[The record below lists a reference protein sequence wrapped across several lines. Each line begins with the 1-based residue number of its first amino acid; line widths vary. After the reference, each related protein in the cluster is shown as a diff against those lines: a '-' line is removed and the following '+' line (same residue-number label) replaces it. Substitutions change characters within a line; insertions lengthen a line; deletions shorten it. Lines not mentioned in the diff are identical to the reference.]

1 MSGEF
6 KKASDIVNAL
16 FQGFNDSGMQQ
27 ASSFMRSWRE
37 VVGDKIA
44 AHSRVVDVDKGCIVV
59 EVDHPGWSQQIL
71 FIKKRA
77 IDQLSRSFPEL
88 DIRNMAI
95 RVVSECK
102 TPYKRQEA
110 VVGSGLPR
118 VAGGAPAGTS
128 SALGPDGKS
137 ASGQASAAE
146 PDVPL
151 RQDLDDDLKAV
162 LGRLKESIRRGKR
175 PDDGE

>member
-44 AHSRVVDVDKGCIVV
+44 SHSRVIDVDKGCIVV

-88 DIRNMAI
+88 GIRNMAI

-110 VVGSGLPR
+110 AVGSGLPR
-118 VAGGAPAGTS
+118 ASGSVPAGS
-128 SALGPDGKS
+128 GSARGPDGQTVS
-137 ASGQASAAE
+137 AQPSAE

-162 LGRLKESIRRGKR
+162 LGRLKESIRLGKR
-175 PDDGE
+175 PDEGE